1 LAGVVVWY
9 DICLH
14 CRATAADMTA
24 ERGAWR
30 GLRYDITGIKRRRDD
45 SSERAHPDATSV
57 DGYWISADLIL
68 HMVQKL

>member
-30 GLRYDITGIKRRRDD
+30 GLWCGMTSTCTAGRQPLKLAGV
-45 SSERAHPDATSV
+45 AVWHHWHQATS
-57 DGYWISADLIL
+57 WWF
-68 HMVQKL
+68 